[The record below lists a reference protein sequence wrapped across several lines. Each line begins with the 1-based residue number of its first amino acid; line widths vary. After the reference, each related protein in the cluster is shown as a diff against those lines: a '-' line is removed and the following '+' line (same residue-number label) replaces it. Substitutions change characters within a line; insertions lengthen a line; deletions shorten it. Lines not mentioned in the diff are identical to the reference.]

1 MSDSPKSQRKDTIKR
16 VYGINKRKSII
27 GAFISRKSIAE
38 SKGAKILDGACT
50 GCGSVLDLETIE
62 EHVPAKA
69 MMKKFET
76 LMLGRQRTMFGNIMK
91 EVGVKVAKLEN
102 ASKSPSRSSNS
113 GDNGR
118 RNSNI
123 PSPKYL
129 K

>member
-1 MSDSPKSQRKDTIKR
+1 MRRKVSRKISRVNTPKETIDSNDSMSDSPKSQRKDTIKR

-76 LMLGRQRTMFGNIMK
+76 LMLGR
-91 EVGVKVAKLEN
+91 
-102 ASKSPSRSSNS
+102 
-113 GDNGR
+113 
-118 RNSNI
+118 
-123 PSPKYL
+123 
-129 K
+129 